1 MTFTTRLRP
10 RYDAPRKHQ
19 PPSTNHQGGSRRKL
33 TKLSGFLDDIGG
45 KRLGQTR
52 LPDGTR
58 PTIWVI
64 RNHDRW
70 AAVSKDERTIARG
83 YQRPDEA
90 SLA

>member
-1 MTFTTRLRP
+1 LVVL
-10 RYDAPRKHQ
+10 
-19 PPSTNHQGGSRRKL
+19 NHVIDWLQHNRKL
-33 TKLSGFLDDIGG
+33 SVSVKKLSGFLNNVGG

-70 AAVSKDERTIARG
+70 ATVSKDEHTIARG
-83 YQRPDEA
+83 YRQPGEA